1 MKTALQI
8 DIAQVFDQPI
18 SPRTD
23 TLKPSK
29 SMSNADYQHYENQHG
44 QACLQQFDGMLGY
57 INILDLHLPA
67 DIVIPMQVT
76 ASDIHIFYLLTEDRA
91 IQIRDVQKRISY
103 SISCNRGRYFYL
115 TRSDYEIHVPAGRYT
130 LINFYFRGS
139 IFRDGNERPF
149 QFLHPLI
156 HAYRKQ
162 DPNSWCSIDFR
173 AGTRTISLLKTIASK
188 IKKGDLDSEVNIL
201 WGIKKLI
208 QLSKEKIFEE
218 YDKISESQIKS
229 KEAHAAIKQAVAEL
243 GQDFKLDDIAWQLGI
258 SMDYLHQLIQLY
270 YGQSPQELKVE
281 FMLDLA
287 KKYIVDGMPTDAIAY
302 ELGYASPS
310 SFARFFKKKT
320 GMTATEF
327 FKRYNQDYL

>member
-8 DIAQVFDQPI
+8 DIAVVFGQPI

-23 TLKPSK
+23 MLKPSI
-29 SMSNADYQHYENQHG
+29 SMPNADYQHYENQHS

-57 INILDLHLPA
+57 INILDLYLSA

-76 ASDIHIFYLLTEDRA
+76 RSDLHIFYLFTEDRA

-115 TRSDYEIHVPAGRYT
+115 TKSDYEIHVPAGRYT
-130 LINFYFRGS
+130 LVNFYFRGS
-139 IFRDGNERPF
+139 IFRDGNERPY
-149 QFLHPLI
+149 QFLHLLI
-156 HAYRKQ
+156 HAYRQQ
-162 DPNSWCSIDFR
+162 DPHACCSIDFR
-173 AGTRTISLLKTIASK
+173 VGNRTISLLKTIAAK

-218 YDKISESQIKS
+218 YEKISESQVKA
-229 KEAHAAIKQAVAEL
+229 KEAHAAIKQAVAEH
-243 GQDFKLDDIAWQLGI
+243 GQDFKLDDIAWRFEI
-258 SMDYLHQLIQLY
+258 STDYLHQLIHSY
-270 YGQSPQELKVE
+270 YGLSPQELKIA

-287 KKYIVDGMPTDAIAY
+287 KKYILDGMHTDTIAY

-320 GMTATEF
+320 GMTATDF
-327 FKRYNQDYL
+327 FRKNCQ

>member
-1 MKTALQI
+1 MKKTLQI
-8 DIAQVFDQPI
+8 DLAQVFGEPL

-23 TLKPSK
+23 SLKLRI
-29 SMSNADYQHYENQHG
+29 SMSNADYEHYENQHG

-67 DIVIPMQVT
+67 DIVIPVQVT
-76 ASDIHIFYLLTEDRA
+76 RSDIHIFYIITEDRA

-103 SISCNRGRYFYL
+103 SISCSRGRYFYL
-115 TRSDYEIHVPAGRYT
+115 TIGDYEIHVPAGRYT
-130 LINFYFRGS
+130 LVNFYFRGS

-149 QFLHPLI
+149 QFLHSLI
-156 HAYRKQ
+156 HAYRQQ
-162 DPNSWCSIDFR
+162 DPHVWCSIDFR
-173 AGTRTISLLKTIASK
+173 AGYRTISLMKAIASN

-229 KEAHAAIKQAVAEL
+229 KEAHAAIQQATAEH
-243 GQDFKLDDIAWQLGI
+243 GQDFKLEDIAWQLGI

-270 YGQSPQELKVE
+270 YGQSPQELKIE

-287 KKYIVDGMPTDAIAY
+287 KKYIVDGMHTDAIAY
-302 ELGYASPS
+302 ELGYSSPS

-320 GMTATEF
+320 GMTATAF
-327 FKRYNQDYL
+327 FKRYTQDYL

>member
-1 MKTALQI
+1 MKTALKI
-8 DIAQVFDQPI
+8 DIAAVFGQPI

-23 TLKPSK
+23 TLKPSI
-29 SMSNADYQHYENQHG
+29 SMPNADYQHYENQHS

-57 INILDLHLPA
+57 INILDLQLSA
-67 DIVIPMQVT
+67 DIVIPIQVT
-76 ASDIHIFYLLTEDRA
+76 RSDIHIFYHIGDESA

-130 LINFYFRGS
+130 LVNFYFRGS
-139 IFRDGNERPF
+139 IFRDGNERPY
-149 QFLHPLI
+149 QFLHPLL
-156 HAYRKQ
+156 HASRKQ

-173 AGTRTISLLKTIASK
+173 AGIRTISLLKTIAAK

-218 YDKISESQIKS
+218 YEKISESQLKA
-229 KEAHAAIKQAVAEL
+229 KEAHAAIKQAVAEH
-243 GQDFKLDDIAWQLGI
+243 GQDFKLDDIAWRFGI
-258 SMDYLHQLIQLY
+258 STDYLHQLIHSY
-270 YGQSPQELKVE
+270 YGLSPQELKIK

-287 KKYIVDGMPTDAIAY
+287 KKYILDGMHTDTIAY

-327 FKRYNQDYL
+327 FRQNCQ